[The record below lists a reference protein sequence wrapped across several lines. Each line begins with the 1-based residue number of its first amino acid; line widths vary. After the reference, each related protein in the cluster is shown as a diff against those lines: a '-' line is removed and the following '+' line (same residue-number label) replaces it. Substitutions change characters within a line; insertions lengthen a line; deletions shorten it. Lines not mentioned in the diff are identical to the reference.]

1 MKFLNKNIKRFFNLI
16 FFFDFSLWIRSLKQI
31 RKNKADKTNDLNW
44 TMNLYDIYVIRK
56 LIKKYNPKRILEL
69 GPGVGVS
76 TEAIVDQMSND
87 CKLVSVDHE
96 EKCVKL
102 TKDRIKYFDKQV
114 NVIQSNVILSK
125 EKIGLETI
133 CFENLGMS
141 DFSTLDL
148 LICDGPAWYLDEK
161 KRLITDIPRGDLF
174 NIFENLKIG
183 CIIIIDGSA
192 ITRKIINRFC
202 INCIKFLGIY
212 GSCAFTLKKEP
223 KLIDEK
229 LNRLLSWNYLK
240 ID

>member
-1 MKFLNKNIKRFFNLI
+1 MKFLNRNIKRFLNI
-16 FFFDFSLWIRSLKQI
+16 MFFFDLSLWFRSFKQI
-31 RKNKADKTNDLNW
+31 KKNNLTKTNDLNW
-44 TMNLYDIYVIRK
+44 TMNVYDIYVIRK
-56 LIKKYNPKRILEL
+56 LIKKYNPKKILEL

-87 CKLVSVDHE
+87 CKLVSVEHE

-102 TKDRIKYFDKQV
+102 TKDRIKNFNKKV
-114 NVIQSNVILSK
+114 NIIQSKVILSK
-125 EKIGLETI
+125 GKIGLETI

-141 DFSTLDL
+141 DFENLDL
-148 LICDGPAWYLDEK
+148 LICDGPAWYIDEK

-174 NIFENLKIG
+174 NIFENLKTG

-192 ITRKIINRFC
+192 ITRKIITRFC
-202 INCIKFLGIY
+202 INSIKFLGIY
-212 GSCAFTLKKEP
+212 GSWAFTLNKEP

>member
-141 DFSTLDL
+141 K
-148 LICDGPAWYLDEK
+148 Y
-161 KRLITDIPRGDLF
+161 
-174 NIFENLKIG
+174 
-183 CIIIIDGSA
+183 
-192 ITRKIINRFC
+192 
-202 INCIKFLGIY
+202 
-212 GSCAFTLKKEP
+212 
-223 KLIDEK
+223 
-229 LNRLLSWNYLK
+229 
-240 ID
+240 